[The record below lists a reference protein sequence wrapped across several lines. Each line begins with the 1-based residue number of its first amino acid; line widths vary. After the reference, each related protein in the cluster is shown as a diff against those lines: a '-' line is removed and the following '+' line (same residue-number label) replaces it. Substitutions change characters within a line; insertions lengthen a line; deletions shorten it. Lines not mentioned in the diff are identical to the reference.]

1 MANYTANSSQLI
13 YGSKI
18 YEVLQYYYAP
28 ATTANATNT
37 LQNAL
42 YAFIGQVDPWPDEE
56 DPPTPQQDQY
66 SLKQVFKNI
75 IAAKKITSSDI
86 SPVIPRRDWKTGVIY
101 DEYSDTEDMFTVD
114 TNGILTK
121 NFYVRN
127 RFDQV
132 FKCLGNANGSQST
145 VEPEFLPGTFD
156 KSFLVKTADGYK
168 WKFLYTINIGQKQK
182 FLDVNWMPVIG
193 IGQNIPNPVE
203 TFASHGDVPVI
214 NITNTGRGYFSGG
227 VKITIN
233 GDGQFANATASVNAA
248 GYITD
253 IVMANT
259 GQGYSYAETVITTE
273 AGYPTPNVI
282 ATAISPVSPIGG
294 HGFDPISEL
303 GCNHVMTALEFN
315 GSEGG
320 LIPTDITYRQLGMI
334 LDPYSKSNQGKL
346 IPYATETV
354 YDVTTSI
361 LVSSGLGSYDSGQM
375 VYQGPSL
382 ARATFKAKI
391 VSFNPATNILKVI
404 NITGTPIANEVLIQE
419 SVTSVQAIIRTLLQV
434 TEPDFIIYSGYMT
447 YIENRTG
454 VERSGDA
461 TEQFRVVLRF

>member
-18 YEVLQYYYAP
+18 YEILQYYYAP
-28 ATTANATNT
+28 AATANSSNS

-42 YAFIGQVDPWPDEE
+42 YAFIGQVDPWTDEE
-56 DPPTPQQDQY
+56 SPPMPEQDQY

-75 IAAKKITSSDI
+75 IAAKKVTSSDI
-86 SPVIPRRDWKTGVIY
+86 SPVLPRRDWKTGTIY
-101 DEYSDTEDMFTVD
+101 DVYSDTEDMFTVD
-114 TNGILTK
+114 SNGILTK

-132 FKCLGNANGSQST
+132 FKCLWNNNGGQST
-145 VEPEFLPGTFD
+145 IEPEFLPGTFD
-156 KSFLVKTADGYK
+156 KTFLVKTADGYK
-168 WKFLYTINIGQKQK
+168 WKFMYTINIGQKQK
-182 FLDVNWMPVIG
+182 FLDANWMPVPIPER
-193 IGQNIPNPVE
+193 IPNPVD
-203 TFASHGDVPVI
+203 TYAAHGDIEVI
-214 NITNTGRGYFSGG
+214 NVTNTGRGYFSGG

-233 GDGQFANATASVNAA
+233 GDGQNANGIATVNSA

-253 IVMANT
+253 IVVANT
-259 GQGYSYAETVITTE
+259 GQGYTYAETVITTE
-273 AGYPTPNVI
+273 TGYPTPNVV
-282 ATAISPVSPIGG
+282 ATAISPVSPVGG

-303 GCNHVMTALEFN
+303 GCSHIMTAIDFS

-334 LDPYSKSNQGKL
+334 LDPFSKSNLSKR

-354 YDVTTSI
+354 YDATI
-361 LVSSGLGSYDSGQM
+361 HLFVSSGLGSYTSGEV

-404 NITGTPIANEVLIQE
+404 NTTGTPSLNEVLVQE
-419 SVTSVQAIIRTLLQV
+419 SVSTGQAIIRTLLQV

-454 VERSGDA
+454 VERSSDA

>member
-28 ATTANATNT
+28 AATANATNS

-56 DPPTPQQDQY
+56 LPPAPEQDQY

-75 IAAKKITSSDI
+75 IAAKKVTSSDI
-86 SPVIPRRDWKTGVIY
+86 SPVIPRRDWKTGTVY
-101 DEYSDTEDMFTVD
+101 DVYSDTEDMFTVD
-114 TNGILTK
+114 SNGILTK
-121 NFYVRN
+121 NFYIRN

-132 FKCLGNANGSQST
+132 FKCLWNNNNGAST

-156 KSFLVKTADGYK
+156 KTFLVKTADGYK
-168 WKFLYTINIGQKQK
+168 WKFMYTINIGQKQK
-182 FLDVNWMPVIG
+182 FLDANWMPVPIG
-193 IGQNIPNPVE
+193 ERIPNPVD
-203 TFASHGDVPVI
+203 TYATHGDIEVI
-214 NITNTGRGYFSGG
+214 NVTNTGRGYFSGG

-233 GDGQFANATASVNAA
+233 GDGQNANGTATVNSA

-253 IVMANT
+253 IVVANT
-259 GQGYSYAETVITTE
+259 GQGYTYAETVITTE
-273 AGYPTPNVI
+273 AGYPTPNVV

-303 GCNHVMTALEFN
+303 GCSHVMTALDFN

-320 LIPTDITYRQLGMI
+320 LIPTDITYRQLGII
-334 LDPYSKSNQGKL
+334 LDPFSKSNLSKR

-354 YDVTTSI
+354 YDATIQI
-361 LVSSGLGSYDSGQM
+361 LVSSGLGSYSSGEV

-404 NITGTPIANEVLIQE
+404 NTTGTPTLNEVLVQE
-419 SVTSVQAIIRTLLQV
+419 SVSTGQAIIRTLLQV